1 MGEGVAGAREGD
13 RIVLAQFDSAP
24 GQTRSLGHLLRAVMR
39 PAIDLAPDVTPGRH
53 AMCRRVVRVERERH
67 VEQAQRLVDGLPGP
81 NVQAS
86 HYPKIVVVGG
96 EPLGWFEIGRAPV

>member
-13 RIVLAQFDSAP
+13 RIVLAQFDGAP

-53 AMCRRVVRVERERH
+53 AICRRVVRVELDRL
-67 VEQAQRLVDGLPGP
+67 VEQAQRLVDGPPRSEERRVGEGC
-81 NVQAS
+81 VSRCRSRGSA
-86 HYPKIVVVGG
+86 YP
-96 EPLGWFEIGRAPV
+96 